1 MRPTCAS
8 SGSSSALL
16 GLAPPGSAVS
26 TAPAGMSSA
35 GNHPAPQAV
44 SFLLRCRPS
53 RDPRLRGA
61 GCPMEGG
68 LSSGRDTCGFPF
80 QTLPFWNLGP
90 QASTSRGRP
99 RALDPGFLCG
109 DVFKFFVRKM
119 HLRHLENNRKNE
131 DYHHCHYKAMEKS
144 YKGILGGPVLLNYR
158 QCRIHGACSS
168 DGHKIFS

>member
-80 QTLPFWNLGP
+80 QTLPYERASPFLNPLSFGGKAPFLKGLRDTCGFPFQTLPFWNLGP
-90 QASTSRGRP
+90 QASASRGRP
-99 RALDPGFLCG
+99 RALDPRMI
-109 DVFKFFVRKM
+109 KEM
-119 HLRHLENNRKNE
+119 
-131 DYHHCHYKAMEKS
+131 
-144 YKGILGGPVLLNYR
+144 P
-158 QCRIHGACSS
+158 
-168 DGHKIFS
+168 